1 MSGHVIALSG
11 GVGGAKL
18 AHGLYLALGAGELT
32 VIANTGDDFRHLG
45 LHVSPDIDSIVY
57 ALAEL
62 SDPVRGW
69 GRRDETW
76 NFMEALC
83 GLGGETWFALGDGD
97 LAMHVERSRRLA
109 SGETLSGVTGAIC
122 GALGIHA
129 SILPM
134 SEDAV
139 RTRLRT
145 DEGWLEFQDYFV
157 RRRCEPEVRE
167 YAFEGAMQA
176 RMQPQALAALER
188 ADLRAVIV
196 CPSNPFLSIDPI
208 LAVPGMRD
216 AIVRCAAPVIAVTP
230 LIGGRALKGPAAKIM
245 QELGFEVGA
254 GAVARHY
261 ADLID
266 LFVYDESDAPP
277 TRAADVPVAAA
288 HTLMNCTAD
297 RVNLARRLL
306 ALADERPTVHTP

>member
-1 MSGHVIALSG
+1 
-11 GVGGAKL
+11 
-18 AHGLYLALGAGELT
+18 
-32 VIANTGDDFRHLG
+32 
-45 LHVSPDIDSIVY
+45 
-57 ALAEL
+57 
-62 SDPVRGW
+62 
-69 GRRDETW
+69 
-76 NFMEALC
+76 
-83 GLGGETWFALGDGD
+83 
-97 LAMHVERSRRLA
+97 
-109 SGETLSGVTGAIC
+109 
-122 GALGIHA
+122 
-129 SILPM
+129 
-134 SEDAV
+134 
-139 RTRLRT
+139 
-145 DEGWLEFQDYFV
+145 
-157 RRRCEPEVRE
+157 
-167 YAFEGAMQA
+167 MQA